1 MKKVITS
8 SATSFKGPLLASLSP
23 ERERK
28 RERTS
33 RRGIIPISTLKHT
46 CQLRGMD
53 WGYAMLLS
61 PNKDETIVHGCIARM
76 IWLCACVRYWIYRG
90 VGTCASMLK
99 WERTLGIRLWPGSV
113 PVY

>member
-1 MKKVITS
+1 MKKVIRS
-8 SATSFKGPLLASLSP
+8 SATSFKGPLLATPSP

-33 RRGIIPISTLKHT
+33 RRGIIPISALKHT

-61 PNKDETIVHGCIARM
+61 PNKDETTIHGCHCPGDMALRVRKVLDIPRS
-76 IWLCACVRYWIYRG
+76 WYVCVNAE
-90 VGTCASMLK
+90 VG
-99 WERTLGIRLWPGSV
+99 EDPG
-113 PVY
+113 Y